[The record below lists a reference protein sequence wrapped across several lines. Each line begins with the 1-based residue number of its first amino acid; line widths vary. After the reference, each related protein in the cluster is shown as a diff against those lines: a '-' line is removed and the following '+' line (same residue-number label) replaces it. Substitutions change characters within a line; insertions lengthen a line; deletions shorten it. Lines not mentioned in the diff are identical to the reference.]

1 MMGVGA
7 WRETY
12 MITVGE
18 TLRRERLKQKKD
30 LDQISR
36 ELKISPR
43 FLEAIEDEDFE
54 KLPGGVFARAF
65 VRQYGRL
72 LGLNDDELASQL
84 QQVLDPPPEAGA
96 EPGRPAMVGLAP
108 IQVPRMEEWQTIG
121 DPRFHWTG
129 PLSAAI
135 VLVMVLLVCSGVY
148 AWLQRPR
155 NPVSAHSGVPQ
166 STSNSPA
173 QPPAQ
178 TSLANVHEAP
188 PIAAGPAPVRQ
199 PLPAATSPNTAA
211 APQPNSPVAA
221 AGVVPPSAP
230 PNPNATVRVDI
241 TASEPVWVLARTDGK
256 FAFTG
261 TMEQGQTRSV
271 DATRDVVLR
280 LGNAGGVTIMLNG
293 KPVPPIGPKGQPRTV
308 QFTSGGFQI
317 VPAAKPPSEPG
328 APASAVPIVRL

>member
-1 MMGVGA
+1 
-7 WRETY
+7 

-72 LGLNDDELASQL
+72 LGLNDDELAAQL
-84 QQVLDPPPEAGA
+84 QQVLEPPPEEGA
-96 EPGRPAMVGLAP
+96 EPARPGMAGLAP
-108 IQVPRMEEWQTIG
+108 IQVPRMEEWHSIG

-148 AWLQRPR
+148 SWLQRPR
-155 NPVSAHSGVPQ
+155 NPVSAHNSVPQ
-166 STSNSPA
+166 PTGNAPA
-173 QPPAQ
+173 QVPPSQ

-199 PLPAATSPNTAA
+199 PLPAATPATAA
-211 APQPNSPVAA
+211 PASALQPNSPVAKA
-221 AGVVPPSAP
+221 EVAP
-230 PNPNATVRVDI
+230 QFAPNPNATVRVDI
-241 TASEPVWVLARTDGK
+241 TAAEPVWVLARSDGR

-271 DATRDVVLR
+271 DAARDVVLR
-280 LGNAGGVTIMLNG
+280 LGNAGGVTILVNG

-317 VPAAKPPSEPG
+317 VPAAKPPSEPVPPP
-328 APASAVPIVRL
+328 PAAPIVRL